1 MNPQQSRRCSSAA
14 IAFTLLFIIIGAAA
28 QLGAQSAEPT
38 APYLILYA
46 FDEEGKLLAAQMNV
60 ETRDTLLGRE
70 VLRGVLAGKPVVLAE
85 CGVGMTNAA
94 MMTQRLIDF
103 AHPRMVL
110 LSGIAGAVD
119 TGVHVGDIVIPA
131 RWQQHDYGYWGA
143 GEFQPK
149 GIETYTP
156 TEKQVRRVETFD
168 ASRAPDLRLDA
179 DALGLRPIAARTPR
193 VVTGG
198 TGVSGNCFID
208 NKEKRIWLAER
219 FGAQV
224 VDMESAAVAQVCTA
238 NDRPFLIVRSA
249 SDLAGGSGSATAET
263 EMEQFMVSAAH
274 NSAQVMIAILK
285 RLAP

>member
-1 MNPQQSRRCSSAA
+1 MNAQQSRRYACA
-14 IAFTLLFIIIGAAA
+14 ILTFSLFFIIVSAAA
-28 QLGAQSAEPT
+28 QLRAQSAQRT

-46 FDEEGKLLAAQMNV
+46 FDEEGKLLAAQMTV
-60 ETRDTLLGRE
+60 TSRDTLLGRE
-70 VLRGVLAGKPVVLAE
+70 VLQGKLAGQRVVLAE

-103 AHPRMVL
+103 AQPCMVL

-119 TGVHVGDIVIPA
+119 TGVHVGDIVVPA
-131 RWQQHDYGYWGA
+131 RWQQHDYGYIGA
-143 GEFQPK
+143 EGFK
-149 GIETYTP
+149 VHGIGTYVP
-156 TEKQVRRVETFD
+156 TDKQVKRLELFS
-168 ASRAPDLRLDA
+168 ASGTTDLRLRA
-179 DALGLRPIAARTPR
+179 DTLDLRPIGTRQPQLLI
-193 VVTGG
+193 GG
-198 TGVSGNCFID
+198 IGVSGNSFID

-249 SDLAGGSGSATAET
+249 SDLAGGSGSATASV
-263 EMEQFMVSAAH
+263 EMEQFMGSAAH
-274 NSAQVMIAILK
+274 NSAQVMVAILK